1 MERKATMSPEENK
14 AQVRQMLTK
23 LWNEQDVNVVDQY
36 VAADYVSH
44 SRTPGIPPNRDGAK
58 QWAAL
63 QLKAFPNG
71 KRKIE
76 SQIAEDDKVVTR
88 ISADLPHEGDFLGIQ
103 PTGRTIHVTA
113 IVIHRLDNS
122 KIVEEWMEMDRL
134 DMLQQLG
141 AMQTPGSGS

>member
-1 MERKATMSPEENK
+1 M
-14 AQVRQMLTK
+14 
-23 LWNEQDVNVVDQY
+23 
-36 VAADYVSH
+36 
-44 SRTPGIPPNRDGAK
+44 PGISPNRDGAK

-63 QLKAFPNG
+63 QFKAFPNG
-71 KRKIE
+71 KRRIE

-103 PTGRTIHVTA
+103 PTGRTIHLT
-113 IVIHRLDNS
+113 IILIHRIDNG

-141 AMQTPGSGS
+141 AMQTL